1 MTDAATALVEVSVA
15 DGVAWL
21 ALNDVS
27 RRNCVTARLSLEV
40 EQHCAALAADRSVR
54 AVVLSGNGPAFS
66 AGGDLDSLTRQAD
79 ALPTFYRGFAALAA
93 LPVPTLAAVNGPAVG
108 AGMNFVLACDVVVA
122 AESARFDPSF
132 LDIGIHPGGGH
143 LWRLQQRIGA
153 QAAAALVLFG
163 ERVTGAEAVTIGLAW
178 RCVPDDELVD
188 VARRLAARAAAR
200 SPELVRRTKAS
211 LRAEAPLTNE
221 RDAVELELIAQAWSM
236 TRPAF
241 RDGVRALRE
250 RLAAKSANAAEPAE
264 SA

>member
-1 MTDAATALVEVSVA
+1 MTDATTALVEVSVA

-40 EQHCAALAADRSVR
+40 EQHCTALAADRSVR
-54 AVVLSGNGPAFS
+54 AVVLTGNGPAFS
-66 AGGDLDSLTRQAD
+66 AGGDVDSLIRQAD
-79 ALPTFYRGFAALAA
+79 PLPVFYRGFAALAA

-108 AGMNFVLACDVVVA
+108 AGMNFVLACDVVLA

-153 QAAAALVLFG
+153 QAATALVLFG
-163 ERVTGAEAVTIGLAW
+163 ERVTGVEAAAIGLAW
-178 RCVPDDELVD
+178 RCVPDDELAD
-188 VARRLAARAAAR
+188 TARRMARRVAGR

-221 RDAVELELIAQAWSM
+221 RDAVELELVAQAWSM
-236 TRPAF
+236 RRPAF
-241 RDGVRALRE
+241 HDGVRALRD
-250 RLAAKSANAAEPAE
+250 RLAAKPG
-264 SA
+264 